1 MVYIKMLKILCVFT
15 VGVQDWNM
23 NKAPLRKLLSLLKKK
38 KIASVGTDQTD
49 QNWKVLSDLP
59 HLHCSDKAE
68 SGFDYVQI
76 LGDNRPQFRS
86 PDRTWEN

>member
-1 MVYIKMLKILCVFT
+1 MCFYCGGSGLEHEQSTTEEITFFI
-15 VGVQDWNM
+15 
-23 NKAPLRKLLSLLKKK
+23 KKK